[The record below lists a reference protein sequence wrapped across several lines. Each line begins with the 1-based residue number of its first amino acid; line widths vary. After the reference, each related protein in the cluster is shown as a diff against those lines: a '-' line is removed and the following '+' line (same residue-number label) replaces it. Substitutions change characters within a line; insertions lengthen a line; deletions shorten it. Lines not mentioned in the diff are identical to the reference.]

1 MANLDLLNQLIEED
15 NGYLITSKAIEC
27 GISKP
32 SIAAYVN
39 KYNLEKVAHG
49 IYITDDVWP
58 DELFILQM
66 RNKAIIYTGETALYA
81 HGFKDR
87 EYNNICFSVP
97 TGYNAGHIK
106 VRNKEVHYEN
116 KKIYGLGVCEIISS
130 SGNKIRLYNPERCIC
145 EMIINRKKYE
155 VQVFQTAIKEYI
167 SSKNKNLSRLVEYA
181 EIFDFRD
188 EVMKYVEV
196 LI

>member
-1 MANLDLLNQLIEED
+1 MASLDLLNQLIEKD
-15 NGYLITSKAIEC
+15 NGYLITSKALEY
-27 GISKP
+27 GITKP
-32 SIAAYVN
+32 SIAAFVK

-49 IYITDDVWP
+49 IYITEDVWP

-81 HGFKDR
+81 HGFTDR
-87 EYNNICFSVP
+87 EYNDICFAVP
-97 TGYNAGHIK
+97 TGYNATHIK
-106 VRNKEVHYEN
+106 VENKEVHYEN
-116 KKIYGLGVCEIISS
+116 KNVYGLGVCEINSS

-155 VQVFQTAIKEYI
+155 VQVFQTAMKEYM
-167 SSKNKNLSRLVEYA
+167 SMKKKDLSKLVGYA
-181 EIFDFRD
+181 ETFDARD

-196 LI
+196 MV